1 MLKAAAALGACAI
14 AGLLLAPGAG
24 AQTVRGAEMPELQ
37 AIGAT
42 AAWPVSKGQGVTVG
56 VLDTGADPGV
66 PDLTG
71 TVIVGPDYT
80 AGADPAGYQ
89 PPHLHG
95 TYISSLIA
103 GHGSGPGRSQGI
115 IGVAPAAK
123 VLSVRVILDDSEPGL
138 FEYNENPAYSNA
150 IGNGIRYAV
159 SHGVSVINMSLGT
172 PQPTRDLREAVAY
185 AISRGV
191 VVVAAA
197 GNSGSAD
204 GGFTP
209 YDYPASFT
217 GVIAVAAVGSSGQR
231 ASFSDRNASV
241 EISAPG
247 VSVLGAG
254 PGGSYLSGDGT
265 SPASAFVAGVA
276 ALIKSR
282 YPGLP
287 PALVEQAIITTARNK
302 PAAAYSTDTGFGE
315 IDAPDALAAAARLAA
330 TRPSAGLAASA
341 RFGAGTPGPIRVV
354 HRDAARIITYG
365 TVSALAAVGFL
376 AAVTVFAVAV
386 VRGRRRLRIE
396 AELPRSQELA

>member
-1 MLKAAAALGACAI
+1 MLKAAAILGACAI
-14 AGLLLAPGAG
+14 AGFLLAPGAG
-24 AQTVRGAEMPELQ
+24 AMTVRGAEMPELQ

-42 AAWPVSKGQGVTVG
+42 AAWQVTKGQGVTVG

-66 PDLTG
+66 PDLSG
-71 TVIVGPDYT
+71 TVTVGPDYT

-95 TYISSLIA
+95 TYISSLIS

-138 FEYNENPAYSNA
+138 FQYNENPAYANA

-172 PQPTRDLREAVAY
+172 PQPTRDLRAAVAY
-185 AISRGV
+185 AISHGV

-197 GNSGSAD
+197 GNSGSAG

-217 GVIAVAAVGSSGQR
+217 GVLAVAAVGSGGQR

-254 PGGSYLSGDGT
+254 PGGSYLTGDGT
-265 SPASAFVAGVA
+265 SPASAFVTGVA

-282 YPGLP
+282 YPGLS

-302 PAAAYSTDTGFGE
+302 SAAAYSTDTGFGE
-315 IDAPDALAAAARLAA
+315 VDAPAALAAAARLAA

-341 RFGAGTPGPIRVV
+341 RFGTGAPIRVV
-354 HRDAARIITYG
+354 HRDAARIIAYAG
-365 TVSALAAVGFL
+365 VSALAAVGFL
-376 AAVTVFAVAV
+376 TAVTVFAVAV

-396 AELPRSQELA
+396 AELPGSQELA